1 MKNKTLIAAGFALSL
16 ILAGG
21 VSFYASSNPDG
32 LEKVAEDIGF
42 SETAKEN
49 TNADGLLA
57 DYGVKGVDNAR
68 LSTGAAGII
77 GVLATA
83 GISTGLFYLVRR
95 KPEAKKLIHFR
106 RIRFTHMATTM
117 GTMSE
122 SVSTCTVILLCT
134 HFLHM

>member
-1 MKNKTLIAAGFALSL
+1 MKNKTLITAGFALSL

-32 LEKVAEDIGF
+32 LEKVAGDIGF
-42 SETAKEN
+42 IDTAKEHK
-49 TNADGLLA
+49 NADGLLA

-95 KPEAKKLIHFR
+95 KPEATK
-106 RIRFTHMATTM
+106 
-117 GTMSE
+117 
-122 SVSTCTVILLCT
+122 
-134 HFLHM
+134 